1 MPNPNRGSGVRAS
14 ILRDSIPESVKSKA
28 APKKK
33 TKRYVSKDGFE
44 TVRLVRGFS
53 MIRPLWSVIQE
64 VSDRSKKECFICG
77 GYARWCASP
86 KYNPAIPKDLD
97 IYCEDTKTFDILVSE
112 LYGLGLR
119 VEHDG
124 DMALTFAHPTKGE
137 FHTIPP
143 IQVIKP
149 MKKGAVVTDGG
160 VINVLSNFDFTIV
173 RAAISTPTQ
182 VLVDADFLHDEV
194 SNVLRLKNIHCP
206 VSSLLRCIK
215 YTNKGYWLSPVE
227 SLKLFEDW
235 MNRPQSYR
243 DKITGLVTKLT
254 ADGELSKKEIEE
266 LEALMRID

>member
-1 MPNPNRGSGVRAS
+1 MPRPRR
-14 ILRDSIPESVKSKA
+14 SVSSQPIAKKVT
-28 APKKK
+28 KKK
-33 TKRYVSKDGFE
+33 TKRYVSKEGFE

-53 MIRPLWSVIQE
+53 VIRPLWSIIQE
-64 VSDRSKKECFICG
+64 VSNVSKKECFICG

-86 KYNPAIPKDLD
+86 KYNPTIPKDLD
-97 IYCEDTKTFDILVSE
+97 IYCEDDKTFNTLLVR
-112 LYGLGLR
+112 LLDLKLKI
-119 VEHDG
+119 EHEN
-124 DMALTFAHPTKGE
+124 DMAVTFEHPTKGE

-149 MKKGAVVTDGG
+149 MKKGAVVTNGG

-194 SNVLRLKNIHCP
+194 SNVLRIKNIHCP

-235 MNRPQSYR
+235 MGRPQLYR
-243 DKITGLVTKLT
+243 DKIIGLVTKLT
-254 ADGELSKKEIEE
+254 ADGELSKEEIEE

>member
-1 MPNPNRGSGVRAS
+1 MPTAKE
-14 ILRDSIPESVKSKA
+14 IL
-28 APKKK
+28 KKK

-53 MIRPLWSVIQE
+53 LIRPLWSIVQK
-64 VSDRSKKECFICG
+64 VSDASKKECFICG

-86 KYNPAIPKDLD
+86 KYNPVVPKDLD
-97 IYCEDTKTFDILVSE
+97 IYCEDDKTFRILIDRLMRSK
-112 LYGLGLR
+112 LR
-119 VEHDG
+119 IGHTN
-124 DMALTFAHPTKGE
+124 DMAVTFEQPTKGE

-149 MKKGAVVTDGG
+149 MKRGAVVTNGG
-160 VINVLSNFDFTIV
+160 VINVLSNFDFTVV

-215 YTNKGYWLSPVE
+215 YTNRGYWLSPVE
-227 SLKLFEDW
+227 SLKLFQDW
-235 MNRPQSYR
+235 MNRPPEYR
-243 DKITGLVTKLT
+243 DKIVGLVTKLT
-254 ADGELSKKEIEE
+254 ADGELSKEAIEE

>member
-1 MPNPNRGSGVRAS
+1 MPNIPRP
-14 ILRDSIPESVKSKA
+14 LRIVANKV
-28 APKKK
+28 PKKK

-53 MIRPLWSVIQE
+53 LIRPLWSTIQE
-64 VSDRSKKECFICG
+64 VSDASKKECFICG

-86 KYNPAIPKDLD
+86 KYNPVVPHDLD
-97 IYCEDTKTFDILVSE
+97 IYCEDYKTFNILISR
-112 LYGLGLR
+112 LLSSKLK
-119 VEHDG
+119 VEHEN
-124 DMALTFAHPTKGE
+124 DMAVTFEHPTKGE
-137 FHTIPP
+137 FHTMPP

-149 MKKGAVVTDGG
+149 MKKGAIVTDGG

-194 SNVLRLKNIHCP
+194 GNVLRLKNIHCP

-215 YTNKGYWLSPVE
+215 YTNRGYWLSPVE

-235 MNRPQSYR
+235 MNRPPEYR
-243 DKITGLVTKLT
+243 DEIIGLVTKLT
-254 ADGELSKKEIEE
+254 ADGELSKKEVEE